1 MAETTFFK
9 EFQGERNATFIFFIL
24 KFFDKSSFHSHSGPQ
39 NSNFLTMN
47 VSLSL
52 MNTVAFVQN
61 TFIGENS
68 RKMLKISAY

>member
-9 EFQGERNATFIFFIL
+9 EFQCERNATLIFSIL
-24 KFFDKSSFHSHSGPQ
+24 KFFDKSSFHSQSEPQ
-39 NSNFLTMN
+39 KSNFLTMN